1 MILKI
6 ISGIISLLTYL
17 YCFATNYQKITEGI
31 NPLETTGIERK
42 YPILTSLTPLTHPF
56 YLIIIYTL
64 CGVYSYEYFELISGV
79 GLLWIS
85 GTFFRFRYSW
95 SVPGDSWRY
104 LLFTSLPFILG
115 IFLIYSFFFF
125 EFNFSQF
132 IFKLSLPLFWGIL
145 QFLFGLG
152 MLLFGLFDLFSWFR
166 FLIQGHFKQEQE
178 KERVS
183 PFEWILL
190 SVFCI
195 IVGLYNLLNNNFFK
209 ILHEFKF

>member
-6 ISGIISLLTYL
+6 ISGIISLLTYF
-17 YCFATNYQKITEGI
+17 YCFATNYQKITKGI

-42 YPILTSLTPLTHPF
+42 YPTLTSLTPFTHPF

-79 GLLWIS
+79 GVLCIS
-85 GTFFRFRYSW
+85 GVFFKKRYYW
-95 SVPGDSWRY
+95 SVSFPGHYWQY
-104 LLFTSLPFILG
+104 WLFISLPFILG
-115 IFLIYSFFFF
+115 IFLIYSFFF

-132 IFKLSLPLFWGIL
+132 IFKFSLPLFWGIL

-152 MLLFGLFDLFSWFR
+152 MLLFGLFNLFHWFR

-178 KERVS
+178 KERLS
-183 PFEWILL
+183 PFQWILI
-190 SVFCI
+190 SFFC
-195 IVGLYNLLNNNFFK
+195 VVLGLYSLLNNDFFK
-209 ILHEFKF
+209 ILN